1 MAHIDL
7 DTFGINDGINEMIV
21 TTYQGWSPNAAPM
34 GIIRK
39 GDDLLV
45 RLFKGSTTYS
55 NVMAE
60 RMLVANLVYDP
71 VLFVRTTFGDID
83 DSEFDVFTH
92 DERHFSVLK
101 DAVCWAVFECT
112 DVKETSEA
120 LVAKLKPLHARMNQ
134 QVFKS
139 VNRGFN
145 LLIES
150 CVHATR
156 YELTK
161 DEKYMRLI
169 KAYSCTVNKCGGR
182 GEKQAMKLL
191 LDHLGENK

>member
-7 DTFGINDGINEMIV
+7 DTFGINEGINEMIV
-21 TTYQGWSPNAAPM
+21 TTYHGWSPNAAPM

-39 GDDLLV
+39 NDELLV

-60 RMLVANLVYDP
+60 RLLVANLVYDP

-83 DSEFDVFTH
+83 DSEFDVFTNAG
-92 DERHFSVLK
+92 RHFSVLK
-101 DAVCWAVFECT
+101 NAMCWIVFECT
-112 DVKETSEA
+112 DIKETSEA
-120 LVAKLKPLHARMNQ
+120 LVAKLKPLHARMNES
-134 QVFKS
+134 VLKS

-156 YELTK
+156 YEITK

-169 KAYSCTVNKCGGR
+169 KAYSGTVNKCGGKS
-182 GEKQAMKLL
+182 EKKAMELL
-191 LDHLGENK
+191 LDHLGENR